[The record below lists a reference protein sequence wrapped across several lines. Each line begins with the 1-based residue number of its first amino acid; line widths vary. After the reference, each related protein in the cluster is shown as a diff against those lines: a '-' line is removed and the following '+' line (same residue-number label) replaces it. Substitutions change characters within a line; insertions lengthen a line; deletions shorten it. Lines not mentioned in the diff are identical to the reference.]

1 MRRGGAGDKSQDYEW
16 ERMKILV
23 TQLRV
28 GLENWAD
35 RNGIGTGGRDEDPRL
50 INDGRRGTRKTG

>member
-35 RNGIGTGGRDEDPRL
+35 RNGIGTGGGMRIQD
-50 INDGRRGTRKTG
+50 